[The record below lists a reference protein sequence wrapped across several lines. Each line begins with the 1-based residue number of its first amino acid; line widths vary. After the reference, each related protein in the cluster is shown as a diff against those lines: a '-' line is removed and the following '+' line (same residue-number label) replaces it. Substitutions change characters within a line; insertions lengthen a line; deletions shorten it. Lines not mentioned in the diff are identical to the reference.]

1 METKELPCIVC
12 GKIVTVTKF
21 ASAAKVKCDE
31 CKKSNA
37 QPNPELLSKAIQS
50 KPVTNNSK
58 YDGNTKELPC
68 TVCGKMVTV
77 TKFAS
82 AAKVVCDECRGSN
95 APTHTTKVDTSVKID
110 VDKLDRNI
118 VPTIEDFIMTPTLI
132 NNPKLRDVTCPACR
146 HEFMKILKV
155 VDWSGFGL
163 IIHYQCPHCKLLI
176 TLSEQTKEL
185 LKPFNDGIMYDY
197 SGNAIESLISPLQ
210 GSRMSTTIQKLMK
223 MLKDHN
229 ISIEGEK
236 LPPYVWDN
244 DRPVPVGYRIPRDDE
259 AIETIGD
266 AIAEFTR
273 LIEETESQSTP
284 QSIDITFINQLIERL
299 NELLKKGNED
309 V

>member
-1 METKELPCIVC
+1 
-12 GKIVTVTKF
+12 
-21 ASAAKVKCDE
+21 
-31 CKKSNA
+31 
-37 QPNPELLSKAIQS
+37 
-50 KPVTNNSK
+50 
-58 YDGNTKELPC
+58 
-68 TVCGKMVTV
+68 
-77 TKFAS
+77 
-82 AAKVVCDECRGSN
+82 
-95 APTHTTKVDTSVKID
+95 
-110 VDKLDRNI
+110 
-118 VPTIEDFIMTPTLI
+118 
-132 NNPKLRDVTCPACR
+132 
-146 HEFMKILKV
+146 
-155 VDWSGFGL
+155 
-163 IIHYQCPHCKLLI
+163 
-176 TLSEQTKEL
+176 
-185 LKPFNDGIMYDY
+185 
-197 SGNAIESLISPLQ
+197 
-210 GSRMSTTIQKLMK
+210 